1 MGRSGAI
8 LSLNIPYRKNAT
20 SITSSPEHLLHFE
33 RTRTLV
39 AGISAKGYRCRM
51 IGVLPART
59 SRICLARV
67 ERPSLSSLV
76 TVTMSPG
83 LSAAIS
89 FASWRP
95 IGTRAVAPT
104 ALRFLLP
111 AEVPVLCAHPG
122 TARPSAPPPFRN
134 AAEYRQYAQECVASA
149 RSATSDAVR
158 TQFLELAKLWL
169 AAGNRR
175 PQEHR

>member
-1 MGRSGAI
+1 MVRSGAI

-67 ERPSLSSLV
+67 ERPSLSSFV

-83 LSAAIS
+83 AAIS

-158 TQFLELAKLWL
+158 TQFLE
-169 AAGNRR
+169 R
-175 PQEHR
+175 PQRSWNFA

>member
-1 MGRSGAI
+1 MVRSGAT

-51 IGVLPART
+51 IGVLPARN

-67 ERPSLSSLV
+67 ERPSLSSFV

-83 LSAAIS
+83 AAIS

-111 AEVPVLCAHPG
+111 AEVPVLCAHPRYS
-122 TARPSAPPPFRN
+122 TAICAPSISQRGRISPIRSGVRSKRPERDF
-134 AAEYRQYAQECVASA
+134 
-149 RSATSDAVR
+149 
-158 TQFLELAKLWL
+158 
-169 AAGNRR
+169 GRR
-175 PQEHR
+175 ADSVP